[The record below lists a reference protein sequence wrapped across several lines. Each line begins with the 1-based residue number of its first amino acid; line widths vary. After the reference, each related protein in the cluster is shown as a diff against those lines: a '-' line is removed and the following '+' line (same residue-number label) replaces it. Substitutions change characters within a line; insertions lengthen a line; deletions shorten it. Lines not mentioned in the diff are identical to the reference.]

1 MIENKLKENID
12 SYLDFPK
19 EGILFRDILPILENP
34 GLMKELIKKMATNP
48 LWEETDALIAID
60 ARGFIFGSCLSLELN
75 KPLITARKPNKIP
88 GEIIEKKY
96 DLEYGSN
103 SLSIQKKAINNYNSF
118 GIIDDLLATGGTAK
132 CVEDIIKS
140 CNKEIKLLSVVVEL
154 KELQGRKLFDFET
167 ESQIFF

>member
-1 MIENKLKENID
+1 MIKNKLTKYID
-12 SYLDFPK
+12 SYKDFPTK
-19 EGILFRDILPILENP
+19 GILFRDILPILQNP
-34 GLMKELIKKMATNP
+34 ELMRELIKKMATNP
-48 LWEETDALIAID
+48 LWKETDAIIAID

-88 GEIIEKKY
+88 GEIIQKKY
-96 DLEYGSN
+96 NLEYGSN
-103 SLSIQKKAINNYNSF
+103 SLSIQKKAIKNYDSF

-154 KELQGRKLFDFET
+154 KELLGRKQFDFET
-167 ESQIFF
+167 ESQIIF